1 MTKET
6 SKNTSTRKKAPVKGD
21 ILAQEHGFS
30 ESGQTFIISQLTRIS
45 ADLNNFQ
52 SSITKELDEFKSDT
66 KADLAEI
73 KKDVGDLKS
82 NQKATDTK
90 LETLEK
96 HLPTIWQILGAFA
109 LFSGV
114 IITALKVL

>member
-6 SKNTSTRKKAPVKGD
+6 SKNTSTRKKAAPAPKEPA
-21 ILAQEHGFS
+21 LKEHALS
-30 ESGQTFIISQLTRIS
+30 YENYMVSQLASIS
-45 ADLNNFQ
+45 
-52 SSITKELDEFKSDT
+52 
-66 KADLAEI
+66 AEI
-73 KKDVGDLKS
+73 KTLRENQIEMKSDISDLKVS
-82 NQKATDTK
+82 ANATNTKIEKLDTK
-90 LETLEK
+90 VTTLEK

>member
-6 SKNTSTRKKAPVKGD
+6 SKNTSSRKKAAPAPKEPA
-21 ILAQEHGFS
+21 LKEHALS
-30 ESGQTFIISQLTRIS
+30 YENYMVSQLASIA
-45 ADLNNFQ
+45 ADLNNV
-52 SSITKELDEFKSDT
+52 KENLSDLKSDVS
-66 KADLAEI
+66 DL
-73 KKDVGDLKS
+73 KKDVTELKS
-82 NQKATDTK
+82 SVKATDAK

-114 IITALKVL
+114 IITALNVL

>member
-6 SKNTSTRKKAPVKGD
+6 SKNTSTRKKASPAPKEPA
-21 ILAQEHGFS
+21 LKEHALS
-30 ESGQTFIISQLTRIS
+30 YENYMVSQLASIS
-45 ADLNNFQ
+45 AELSNVQ
-52 SSITKELDEFKSDT
+52 SGIADVKVSVSKLDERT
-66 KADLAEI
+66 LGVE
-73 KKDVGDLKS
+73 KKIANFEGKI
-82 NQKATDTK
+82 N
-90 LETLEK
+90 TLEK